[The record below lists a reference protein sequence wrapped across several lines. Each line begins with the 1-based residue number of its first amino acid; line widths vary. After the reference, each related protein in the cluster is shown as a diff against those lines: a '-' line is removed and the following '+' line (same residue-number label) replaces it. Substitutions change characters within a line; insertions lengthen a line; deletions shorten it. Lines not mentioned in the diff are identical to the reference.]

1 MQADSAGRAL
11 SSLVTKMIKNKGFPY
26 EVYSKLYHS
35 CISSVSLYGSE
46 VFGFHKFDS
55 LHNIHLRAIR
65 AFLGLPKNTT
75 SCGLVSEFDWLVPQA
90 QAQIKM
96 VQHYGRLMKIE
107 NNRLIKKV
115 YNWDYNLN
123 ETKKV
128 ETWSAEVASIL
139 YENALGNLFRSQ
151 QQFNTRQIS
160 DQLKEC
166 MLKKQQEAIKT
177 ECLSKPKLRTFVG
190 FKDFGKVSPH
200 IGKSLSF
207 VEKKAV
213 SQLRLGI
220 LPIRLETARYLR
232 PLVPETERVCYCN
245 SGEIENEVHLLFHCT
260 KYDHLRSRWLEKLDI
275 PENFLT
281 ITDAEKLGL
290 VLNVPEHVKPTA
302 RYLVAVMDL
311 RRMINKSY

>member
-1 MQADSAGRAL
+1 
-11 SSLVTKMIKNKGFPY
+11 
-26 EVYSKLYHS
+26 
-35 CISSVSLYGSE
+35 
-46 VFGFHKFDS
+46 
-55 LHNIHLRAIR
+55 
-65 AFLGLPKNTT
+65 
-75 SCGLVSEFDWLVPQA
+75 
-90 QAQIKM
+90 
-96 VQHYGRLMKIE
+96 
-107 NNRLIKKV
+107 
-115 YNWDYNLN
+115 
-123 ETKKV
+123 
-128 ETWSAEVASIL
+128 
-139 YENALGNLFRSQ
+139 
-151 QQFNTRQIS
+151 
-160 DQLKEC
+160 
-166 MLKKQQEAIKT
+166 MLKKQQEVIKT

-232 PLVPETERVCYCN
+232 PLVPEAERVCYCN

-260 KYDHLRSRWLEKLDI
+260 KYDHLRLHWLEKLDI

-281 ITDAEKLGL
+281 INDAEKLGL